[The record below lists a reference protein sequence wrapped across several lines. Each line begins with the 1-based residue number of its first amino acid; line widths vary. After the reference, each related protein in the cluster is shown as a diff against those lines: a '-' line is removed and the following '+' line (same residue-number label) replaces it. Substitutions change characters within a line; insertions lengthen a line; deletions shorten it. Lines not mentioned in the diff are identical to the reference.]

1 MANPGSQ
8 ARFVEGNLLR
18 HVTVMSLTSSV
29 GLMAIFA
36 VDFVNMIF
44 ISMLGQAELAAAI
57 GYAGAILFFT
67 TSFGI
72 GMGIGVGALTARA
85 LGARDPAGAR
95 TRATNGLILGVIFG
109 VVFAALVWMALS
121 PLVSLLG
128 ATGQTHDLAVHYLQI
143 VIPSQPL
150 LMVGVIG
157 GAILRSHGDARRA
170 MLATVFGGL
179 ANAVLDPIL
188 IFGFGWELTGAAIS
202 SVVARVVI
210 AAVALLPILRHYGG
224 FDRPDFGSA
233 VHCDR
238 GGSRYGQ
245 VGGHRPTPVQGAPRR
260 VRPSAAPCPD
270 HLPKLSVARLFLVSS
285 LPLRLTLLFP
295 TPTPPPSSST
305 PARWRLALV
314 PSAWFA
320 TPMATG

>member
-44 ISMLGQAELAAAI
+44 ISMLGRAELAAAI

-85 LGARDPAGAR
+85 LGARDPAEAR
-95 TRATNGLILGVIFG
+95 ARATNGLILGVIFG
-109 VVFAALVWMALS
+109 AAFAALVWMALS

-128 ATGQTHDLAVHYLQI
+128 ATGQTQALAVHYLQI

-150 LMVGVIG
+150 LMVGMIG

-170 MLATVFGGL
+170 MLATIFGGL
-179 ANAVLDPIL
+179 VNAVLDPIL
-188 IFGFGWELTGAAIS
+188 IFGLG
-202 SVVARVVI
+202 
-210 AAVALLPILRHYGG
+210 
-224 FDRPDFGSA
+224 
-233 VHCDR
+233 
-238 GGSRYGQ
+238 
-245 VGGHRPTPVQGAPRR
+245 
-260 VRPSAAPCPD
+260 
-270 HLPKLSVARLFLVSS
+270 
-285 LPLRLTLLFP
+285 
-295 TPTPPPSSST
+295 
-305 PARWRLALV
+305 
-314 PSAWFA
+314 
-320 TPMATG
+320 